1 MNKGAETEYVQETT
15 QVHRKS
21 RSSSHRD
28 RLQEK
33 PLMTPE
39 PFTSQSRMIVK
50 YSVSF
55 SVYFNC
61 FEVKTVL
68 CRSMSSLYQQ
78 RHYSLN
84 ISTSNHQQSAGLSF
98 WGGQK
103 ARSLPITENLP
114 WGTLH
119 SLFTPYSATLQSRL
133 FSPTLQTCVVKC
145 VAGSSNVTR
154 LNNHKALQL
163 QTHGGRATEQTLR

>member
-1 MNKGAETEYVQETT
+1 MICSSIHDCVQSGCEQVNKGAETEYVQETT

-21 RSSSHRD
+21 RSSSHGD

-39 PFTSQSRMIVK
+39 PFTSQSRMTVK

-68 CRSMSSLYQQ
+68 CRNMSSLYQQ

-84 ISTSNHQQSAGLSF
+84 ISTSNHQQSAGLSLR
-98 WGGQK
+98 GGQK
-103 ARSLPITENLP
+103 ARSSLRICHEALRTPCL
-114 WGTLH
+114 LH
-119 SLFTPYSATLQSRL
+119 TMQPYK
-133 FSPTLQTCVVKC
+133 VD
-145 VAGSSNVTR
+145 SSHPLYKPV
-154 LNNHKALQL
+154 
-163 QTHGGRATEQTLR
+163 